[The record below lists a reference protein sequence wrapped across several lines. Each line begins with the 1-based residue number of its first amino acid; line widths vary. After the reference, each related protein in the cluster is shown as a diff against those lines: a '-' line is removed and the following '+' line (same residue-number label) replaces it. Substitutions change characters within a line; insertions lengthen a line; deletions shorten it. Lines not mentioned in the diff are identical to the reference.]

1 MTNPLRRY
9 SDAKSEPGSQWAL
22 VTGSTGGIGYEW
34 ARQLAGL
41 GFSVLLHGRNPEKLE
56 KVKGEILS
64 SLPDTLQNKVT
75 ITPVVADASASSLGD
90 IATHLQSHPDLK
102 LKVVVNNIG
111 VVQEDY
117 PLLETISDEDIIKT
131 IATNVTF
138 STLVAS
144 KTLPFLKR
152 NQPSLMINTS
162 SLAAYAP
169 GPYLAI
175 YNGTK
180 SYNYQFSRSL
190 YSEMISENNTQV
202 DVIAMLPGTVIS
214 GMNQGQP
221 TSFMPLASTW
231 VSSALNS
238 LAPSWFSSRPPPVIV
253 PYGPHSRG
261 AKFLNMLPMS
271 LGDKITRNY
280 VKDAK
285 EKKHNGS

>member
-9 SDAKSEPGSQWAL
+9 VDNKSDANWAL

-56 KVKGEILS
+56 KVKADILQ
-64 SLPDTLQNKVT
+64 SLPSTLEGKVN
-75 ITPVVADASASSLGD
+75 IHPVIADAGASSLGD
-90 IATHLQSHPDLK
+90 IASYLDSHPDLN

-111 VVQEDY
+111 VVHEDY
-117 PLLETISDEDIIKT
+117 PLLENVSDDEIIKT
-131 IATNVTF
+131 ISTNITF
-138 STLVAS
+138 STLIAS
-144 KTLPFLKR
+144 KTLPSLKR

-169 GPYLAI
+169 GPYLSI

-180 SYNYQFSRSL
+180 AYNYQFSRSL
-190 YSEMISENNTQV
+190 HSEMIAENKQV

-214 GMNQGQP
+214 GMNQGEP

-231 VSSALNS
+231 VSSAINS
-238 LAPSWFSSRPPPVIV
+238 LAPSWLSMSSRPQPVIV

-280 VKDAK
+280 VKDARD
-285 EKKHNGS
+285 KKQGK